1 VFVSFSTKPNHGKID
16 NHSFSTIERGGHMD
30 VAVGETRAIQD
41 PEGFGY

>member
-16 NHSFSTIERGGHMD
+16 NHSFSAIERGDHME
-30 VAVGETRAIQD
+30 VAVGERPAIQD